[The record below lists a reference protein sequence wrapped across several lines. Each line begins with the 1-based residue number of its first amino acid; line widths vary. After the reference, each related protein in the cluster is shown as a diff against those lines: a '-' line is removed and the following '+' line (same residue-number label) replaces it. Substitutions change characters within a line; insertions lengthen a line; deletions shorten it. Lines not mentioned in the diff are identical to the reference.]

1 MSRLCNDDPVVR
13 LIDNFELG
21 LIQTKI
27 DPPVYHN
34 RNTGKTNGLPD
45 RQLNRIIVCPFRD
58 ALIALIPMPD
68 LIATLALLLAL
79 ELVLGVDNIVVI
91 SIIVS
96 RLPEEARRKARIIG
110 LALALVAR
118 LVMVAGATFLLS
130 MTAPVILNFSVRDLI
145 LLVGGAF
152 LLWKAV
158 REIHH
163 TVELIDHHQPES
175 ANPREAFASAI
186 AVIVAVDIV
195 FALDSVITAVGMTD
209 DFIVIATA
217 VILSFVVLLFAAE
230 PIGEF
235 VLKNPTFK
243 ILALSFL
250 ITIGIVLILEAFH
263 HDIPKAYIYLPMGFA
278 SLIQLLQWRLFQNQ
292 KKKLAK
298 KSAPGSESSASGGD

>member
-1 MSRLCNDDPVVR
+1 
-13 LIDNFELG
+13 
-21 LIQTKI
+21 
-27 DPPVYHN
+27 
-34 RNTGKTNGLPD
+34 
-45 RQLNRIIVCPFRD
+45 
-58 ALIALIPMPD
+58 MPD
-68 LIATLALLLAL
+68 LIATLLLLLAL

-96 RLPEEARRKARIIG
+96 RLPEEMRKKARIIG

-118 LVMVAGATFLLS
+118 LLMVAGASFLLA
-130 MTAPVILNFSVRDLI
+130 MTDPVVFGLSVRDLI
-145 LLVGGAF
+145 LLLGGGF

-163 TVELIDHHQPES
+163 TVELIEDHGATPGPS
-175 ANPREAFASAI
+175 PKKAFASAI

-195 FALDSVITAVGMTD
+195 FALDSVVTAVGMTD
-209 DFIVIATA
+209 NFTVIAAA

-263 HDIPKAYIYLPMGFA
+263 HDVPKPYIYLPMGFA
-278 SLIQLLQWRLFQNQ
+278 TLVQLLQWRLMRNQ
-292 KKKLAK
+292 QRRRRVAG
-298 KSAPGSESSASGGD
+298 A